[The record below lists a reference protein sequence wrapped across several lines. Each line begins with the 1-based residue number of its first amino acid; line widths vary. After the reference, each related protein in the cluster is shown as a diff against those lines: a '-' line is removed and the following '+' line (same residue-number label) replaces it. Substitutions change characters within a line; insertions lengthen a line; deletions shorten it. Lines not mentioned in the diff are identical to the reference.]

1 MARQVQYRAKRPG
14 RRFNSIHHRKIEAA
28 PHPMKAKRTL
38 TSLTKEVGRFI
49 ETPTSS
55 RHVIGGHAFA
65 YFCKLCRAEM
75 PFEQRESHNRAIHPN
90 LLERQRR
97 AHARNMRI
105 VITAVVGSGAGF
117 FLGLFVPAAI
127 LGAMFAGFFVPL
139 PFVAKARRIYF
150 EDVGSI
156 LVPCVICSAKIG
168 ERELRSHFASVHPE
182 EFTHFRSSFWM
193 VRISPNGIL
202 LYGILAATF
211 LSLLGLGVWVWLP
224 FAAWV
229 GLFLLWA
236 VLARRH
242 WQKARGAWRATHAL
256 GSLPRQ

>member
-1 MARQVQYRAKRPG
+1 M
-14 RRFNSIHHRKIEAA
+14 EA
-28 PHPMKAKRTL
+28 
-38 TSLTKEVGRFI
+38 
-49 ETPTSS
+49 PTSS
-55 RHVIGGHAFA
+55 LHVIGGAHALA

-75 PFEQRESHNRAIHPN
+75 PFEQRASHNRGIHSD
-90 LLERQRR
+90 LFEQQQR
-97 AHARNMRI
+97 AYARNMRI
-105 VITAVVGSGAGF
+105 VIIAVVGSGVGF
-117 FLGLFVPAAI
+117 FLGLFVPSAI
-127 LGAMFAGFFVPL
+127 LGTDVPVWYLVAIFIAMFAGFFVPF
-139 PFVAKARRIYF
+139 PFVAKTRRIYF

-156 LVPCVICSAKIG
+156 LVPCVICSAKLG
-168 ERELRSHFASVHPE
+168 ERDLRSHFASAHPE